1 MVGVLEQL
9 GYELTPPNAV
19 QRLTQK
25 VAASRP
31 GAWAAQR
38 VLYPLDKVL
47 FRSTG
52 GRSTVASLT
61 AGLPVIML
69 TTTGAKSGEPRT
81 MPLVGTPYGDDI
93 AIIGSNYG
101 QERTPG
107 WVYNLESDP
116 VAVVRVSRR
125 CSRRDRPTAR
135 RGRIRPGV
143 RGGRADLRG
152 LRLLPS
158 TRRPPPDQGLRT
170 RSSRL
175 GVELTAIGRVA

>member
-9 GYELTPPNAV
+9 GYELRPPNAV

-31 GAWAAQR
+31 GAWTAQR
-38 VLYPLDKVL
+38 VLYPLDKVV
-47 FRSTG
+47 FRSTK
-52 GRSTVASLT
+52 GRATVASLT

-69 TTTGAKSGEPRT
+69 TTTGAKSGEQRT

-107 WVYNLESDP
+107 WVYNLEADP
-116 VAVVRVSRR
+116 GAVVTY
-125 CSRRDRPTAR
+125 RDIAVDVVAR
-135 RGRIRPGV
+135 RLDDAEADRVFAAAAKTYAGYGHYRE
-143 RGGRADLRG
+143 RADHRKIKVFALEPASG
-152 LRLLPS
+152 
-158 TRRPPPDQGLRT
+158 
-170 RSSRL
+170 
-175 GVELTAIGRVA
+175 

>member
-1 MVGVLEQL
+1 MGVLDQL
-9 GYELTPPNAV
+9 GYELEPSNAA

-38 VLYPLDKVL
+38 ILYPLDKLV
-47 FRSTG
+47 FRASK

-69 TTTGAKSGEPRT
+69 TTTGAKSGEQRT
-81 MPLVGTPYGDDI
+81 MPLVGTPFGADV

-107 WVYNLESDP
+107 WVYNLEADP
-116 VAVVRVSRR
+116 AATVSYRDVSVDVV
-125 CSRRDRPTAR
+125 AR
-135 RGRIRPGV
+135 RLSDADADRVFELAAATYPGYGQY
-143 RGGRADLRG
+143 RQRADH
-152 LRLLPS
+152 
-158 TRRPPPDQGLRT
+158 
-170 RSSRL
+170 
-175 GVELTAIGRVA
+175 RVIKVFVLEPAAPGSV

>member
-9 GYELTPPNAV
+9 GYELGPPNAA

-31 GAWAAQR
+31 GAWTTQR
-38 VLYPLDKVL
+38 VLYPLDKVV
-47 FRSTG
+47 FRSTK
-52 GRSTVASLT
+52 GRATVASLT

-69 TTTGAKSGEPRT
+69 TTTGAKSGEQRT

-107 WVYNLESDP
+107 WVYNLEADP
-116 VAVVRVSRR
+116 VAAVAY
-125 CSRRDRPTAR
+125 RDVTVDVIAR
-135 RGRIRPGV
+135 RLDDVEADRVFAAAAKTYAGYGHYRQ
-143 RGGRADLRG
+143 RADHR
-152 LRLLPS
+152 
-158 TRRPPPDQGLRT
+158 
-170 RSSRL
+170 
-175 GVELTAIGRVA
+175 EIRVFALEAPEPASG